1 MKVVYFILTTP
12 CIPANWN
19 IKFRDVVN
27 EHVLC
32 AKLIFIA
39 LMLPMVR
46 YTTKVYF
53 TWIYIFV

>member
-12 CIPANWN
+12 CIPANRN
-19 IKFRDVVN
+19 IKFRGAVD

-39 LMLPMVR
+39 LILPTVR

-53 TWIYIFV
+53 T

>member
-19 IKFRDVVN
+19 IKFRGAVD

-32 AKLIFIA
+32 AKLIFVA
-39 LMLPMVR
+39 LMLPTVR

-53 TWIYIFV
+53 T